1 MIAELEDEIDDFPAI
16 AEETQAS
23 SHVNLLLG
31 RYYNIASKA
40 EILTSEVDIKLQK
53 EASPSSTGA
62 PIQSSV
68 NYTLRF
74 CYRYN
79 YGET

>member
-1 MIAELEDEIDDFPAI
+1 MIAELEDEIVDFPAI

-40 EILTSEVDIKLQK
+40 EILTWKPDSVSPKLLLAQ
-53 EASPSSTGA
+53 STRTFVR
-62 PIQSSV
+62 S
-68 NYTLRF
+68 
-74 CYRYN
+74 
-79 YGET
+79 